1 MSKCQK
7 PSHCSHILCLREW
20 AGEVR
25 YQTQKMHP
33 WGHIFRVQES
43 SAFGVGRWW
52 QAENPKT
59 SIRARF
65 GDGSGGGS
73 GQMVGN
79 PKNEQSC
86 SLSGFARWWWQQEP
100 RNEHECSFRGWW
112 WQNPKASS
120 VGVGRMAAAAA
131 AAGRGWV
138 EPRKR
143 TVMLAFGVRRWW
155 WQPEPRN
162 EHSCSFR
169 RWWRRQQAGRGRQN
183 PENEQSCSLSG
194 LARWCLQPE
203 NIGTPKT
210 S

>member
-65 GDGSGGGS
+65 GGSGGS
-73 GQMVGN
+73 GRQRVGLEGGG
-79 PKNEQSC
+79 EQS
-86 SLSGFARWWWQQEP
+86 EP
-100 RNEHECSFRGWW
+100 RNEHLCSFRGW
-112 WQNPKASS
+112 
-120 VGVGRMAAAAA
+120 
-131 AAGRGWV
+131 
-138 EPRKR
+138 
-143 TVMLAFGVRRWW
+143 
-155 WQPEPRN
+155 
-162 EHSCSFR
+162 
-169 RWWRRQQAGRGRQN
+169 
-183 PENEQSCSLSG
+183 
-194 LARWCLQPE
+194 
-203 NIGTPKT
+203 
-210 S
+210 